1 MKPQI
6 LFGCKVADE
15 AARAR
20 MQEHADIIEL
30 EGCTEQTLLDNV
42 AGKTALIVPYTPG
55 VVITQK
61 VIDAGTDLKLIGTTY
76 GGTRQSIDD
85 VYALEKG
92 LCMIHTGPT
101 RPRPMAEY
109 TLGLILSSLLEIHN
123 YHHHM
128 NSDDPWPRFKY
139 GRSRILHDRRVGII
153 GFGLIGSGIRDLMAA
168 FTDDVWVCSSHMSN
182 EEAEELEVH
191 KASLN
196 EIFSECEVII
206 LSGGHT
212 NGTTHLVGREQFE
225 LMQDRALF
233 VNIARGKMVDE
244 QAMAEVV
251 AKKDIRLAL
260 DVFEEEPLPA
270 DSPLRGN
277 DKVLITPH
285 RANNPIEFE
294 LRWQF
299 LADEFDKFFNGEK
312 PTTALTLDRIKVMS
326 ES

>member
-6 LFGCKVADE
+6 LFGCKVDDQE
-15 AARAR
+15 AKAR
-20 MQEHADIIEL
+20 MQQHADIIEL
-30 EGCTEQTLLDNV
+30 DECTEQSLLENV
-42 AGKTALIVPYTPG
+42 AEKTALIVPYTSS
-55 VVITQK
+55 VVITKQ
-61 VIDAGTDLKLIGTTY
+61 VIDAGTDLKMVGTTY

-153 GFGLIGSGIRDLMAA
+153 GFGMIGQGIRDLMSA
-168 FTDDVWVCSSHMSN
+168 FTDDVWVCSSHMTD
-182 EEAEELEVH
+182 EEAAELEVR
-191 KASLN
+191 KATLN
-196 EIFSECEVII
+196 EIFAECEVII

-212 NGTTHLVGREQFE
+212 NSTTHLVGREQFE

-244 QAMAEVV
+244 KAMADV
-251 AKKDIRLAL
+251 ASKKDIRLAL
-260 DVFEEEPLPA
+260 DVFEEEPLPV
-270 DSPLRGN
+270 DSPLRRN
-277 DKVLITPH
+277 DKVLLTPH

-294 LRWQF
+294 LRWKF

-312 PTTALTLDRIKVMS
+312 PVTALTLDRIKVMS